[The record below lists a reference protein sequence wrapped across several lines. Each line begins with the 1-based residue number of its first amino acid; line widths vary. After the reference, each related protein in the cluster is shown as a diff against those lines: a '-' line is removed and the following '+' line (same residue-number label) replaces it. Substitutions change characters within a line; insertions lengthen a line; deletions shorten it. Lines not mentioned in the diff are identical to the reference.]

1 MTFQPEKTRIMIG
14 MSGGVDSSVGALL
27 LHEQKFDVRGLFMK
41 NWEDNDTSGPCP
53 AAQDSLDAM
62 QVCDRIGIAF
72 DAVNFADEYW
82 QRVFRY
88 FLEEYRDGRTP
99 NPDVLCNKEIK
110 FKAFLDYALDQGAD
124 IIATGHYA
132 RIEERNGYYY
142 LLKGRDPNKDQS
154 YFLYALDQHQL
165 SKAVFPLGNL
175 YKTQVRDI
183 ARQAGFE
190 NHAKK
195 DSTGICFI
203 GERKFKSFL
212 NQYLPEQP
220 GEIRTPENKLVGT
233 HDGLMFYTIGQR
245 KGIGIGGRQDN
256 HGEPWYVADKRMT
269 DNVLVVVQGEHHP
282 LLYNSRLTVNSLHWI
297 TTIPAMLPFRCTAK
311 TRYRQ
316 PDQACTI
323 SAINNDTCRVTFDSP
338 QRAMTPGQSIV
349 FYDNDIC
356 LGGGIIHQVGDT
368 SYSRIEDTQ
377 QSCYIEAGATRH
389 YS

>member
-1 MTFQPEKTRIMIG
+1 MIG
-14 MSGGVDSSVGALL
+14 MSGGVDSSVSALL
-27 LHEQKFDVRGLFMK
+27 LHRQGFDVRGLFMK
-41 NWEDNDTSGPCP
+41 NWEDNDPAGPCP
-53 AAQDSLDAM
+53 AVQDSLDAM
-62 QVCDRIGIAF
+62 RVCDRIGIPF

-110 FKAFLDYALDQGAD
+110 FRAFLDYALAQGAD
-124 IIATGHYA
+124 SIATGHYA
-132 RIEERNGYYY
+132 RIEERNGYFY
-142 LLKGRDPNKDQS
+142 LLKGCDPNKDQS
-154 YFLYALDQHQL
+154 YFLYALDQYQL
-165 SKAVFPLGNL
+165 SKAVFPLGHL
-175 YKTQVRDI
+175 YKNQVRKI
-183 ARQAGFE
+183 ALEEGFE

-212 NQYLPEQP
+212 NQYLPGQP
-220 GEIRTPENKLVGT
+220 GEIRTPDDTLVGT

-256 HGEPWYVADKRMT
+256 DGEPWYVADKRMA
-269 DNVLVVVQGEHHP
+269 DNVLVVVQGEYHP
-282 LLYNSRLTVNSLHWI
+282 LLYNSRLTANSLYWI
-297 TTIPAMLPFRCTAK
+297 TTMPAMLPFRCTAK

-323 SAINNDTCRVTFDSP
+323 SAINNDTCRVTFDRP
-338 QRAMTPGQSIV
+338 QRAVTPGQSIV

-368 SYSRIEDTQ
+368 SYSRIEDSRQ
-377 QSCYIEAGATRH
+377 PCYIEADKIRH